1 VFAATLRTVHELGY
15 VNATMDRIAAAA
27 GIAKTTIYR
36 RWPSKGALITDCLL
50 DAFGVLDVFRAVP
63 LTEANREEAV
73 SALVRLLDA
82 SGPVPLTGA
91 TREEIVSSLVR
102 FLAAKIG
109 EPGVGAAFA
118 GGFVDAISDPAL
130 RGILSTR
137 LQAPGWL
144 ALQDVLG
151 EPEDRVLLVIDVIVG
166 TLLHRM
172 GMTGEPMVDADVAA
186 LIEIVLHVLR

>member
-1 VFAATLRTVHELGY
+1 MPASIPSAPGRPRSDLNATVFAATLRTVHELGY

-50 DAFGVLDVFRAVP
+50 DAFG
-63 LTEANREEAV
+63 
-73 SALVRLLDA
+73 
-82 SGPVPLTGA
+82 PVQLNGT
-91 TREEIVSSLVR
+91 TREEVVSSLVR
-102 FLAAKIG
+102 ILVAKIG

-118 GGFVDAISDPAL
+118 GVFVDAMSDPAL
-130 RGILSTR
+130 REVLSTR
-137 LQAPGWL
+137 LQDPGRL

-151 EPEDRVLLVIDVIVG
+151 EPEDRVLLLIDVIVG

-172 GMTGEPMVDADVAA
+172 GITGEPMVEADVAA
-186 LIEIVLHVLR
+186 LTEMVLHILH